1 MNPWRVVIVA
11 RRFWPLV
18 GGPEKVLANLAVELS
33 ARGCPTMVLTARW
46 RPNWPDEI
54 LLHSVPVIRLAHPAE
69 HGWGNLRYLR
79 RLAGWLRGNRHRY
92 DLVYVSQLRA
102 EAYAAIR
109 AVGRQRPVVLR
120 AERLGRGGDCQWQ
133 RDVFCGQRIAAQC
146 RRAAAIIAP
155 HAEVAQELLAAGYSR
170 SIIHDLPNGIPD
182 TPPRT
187 RQTRSAAR
195 AVLAEANHELELP
208 EAAPLALYLGRLEPG
223 RGLQRLLKAWEAIL
237 RRRPNARLWLVGEGS
252 LRRALRRQIEDLNL
266 GGRVLLVGVFEQVD
280 ALLAAADVFVRPTS
294 EAGTG
299 LALFEAFA
307 AELPVVA
314 SHIPGH
320 CDWIDDGRDGLLA
333 PDDAASWAL
342 AIGRLL
348 EEPELAARLGQ
359 AARQKA
365 AHFSLANMVGMH
377 LTLFQGLPS

>member
-1 MNPWRVVIVA
+1 
-11 RRFWPLV
+11 
-18 GGPEKVLANLAVELS
+18 
-33 ARGCPTMVLTARW
+33 
-46 RPNWPDEI
+46 
-54 LLHSVPVIRLAHPAE
+54 
-69 HGWGNLRYLR
+69 
-79 RLAGWLRGNRHRY
+79 
-92 DLVYVSQLRA
+92 
-102 EAYAAIR
+102 
-109 AVGRQRPVVLR
+109 
-120 AERLGRGGDCQWQ
+120 
-133 RDVFCGQRIAAQC
+133 
-146 RRAAAIIAP
+146 
-155 HAEVAQELLAAGYSR
+155 
-170 SIIHDLPNGIPD
+170 
-182 TPPRT
+182 
-187 RQTRSAAR
+187 
-195 AVLAEANHELELP
+195 LELP

-223 RGLQRLLKAWEAIL
+223 CGLQPLLKAWEAIV

-299 LALFEAFA
+299 LTLLEAFA

-320 CDWIDDGRDGLLA
+320 RDWIDDGQDGLLA
-333 PDDAASWAL
+333 PADATSWAL

-365 AHFSLANMVGMH
+365 AHYSLANMVGMH
-377 LTLFQGLPS
+377 LTLFQGLRS